1 METSNEREG
10 QERRTG
16 PTVSKEKWINHA
28 KAKMAR
34 GYVLI
39 VGKQRRTA
47 NFFLRPKGFEMCAY
61 NVAKQLIRD
70 GIVVEAGEHHLGT
83 IYKLA
88 EDAAPAAPPPRKDA
102 EEEEVDELD
111 EMLTKLED
119 ESQDASSAAA
129 SNL

>member
-1 METSNEREG
+1 METSSEREG

-39 VGKQRRTA
+39 VGKERRTA
-47 NFFLRPKGFEMCAY
+47 NFYLRPKGFEMCAY

-83 IYKLA
+83 VYKLA
-88 EDAAPAAPPPRKDA
+88 SDAAPVKSAPVRDPD
-102 EEEEVDELD
+102 EEINELD
-111 EMLTKLED
+111 EMLGQLGD
-119 ESQDASSAAA
+119 ENQDPSSAAA
-129 SNL
+129 PSL